1 MTRCL
6 NHKLDLFDMQP
17 KTNFAGGSQVKLIV
31 MKSIVHVV
39 VSIIMLVAVISC
51 GSSTSFED
59 DVKKMANY
67 QCEIKKLL
75 AKDQSDKEVQKQ
87 ETALQKEMEE
97 FAVRMGKKYA
107 DKKVDTEKEAKIMK
121 DILDKCK

>member
-1 MTRCL
+1 
-6 NHKLDLFDMQP
+6 
-17 KTNFAGGSQVKLIV
+17 

-39 VSIIMLVAVISC
+39 VSITMLVAVISC